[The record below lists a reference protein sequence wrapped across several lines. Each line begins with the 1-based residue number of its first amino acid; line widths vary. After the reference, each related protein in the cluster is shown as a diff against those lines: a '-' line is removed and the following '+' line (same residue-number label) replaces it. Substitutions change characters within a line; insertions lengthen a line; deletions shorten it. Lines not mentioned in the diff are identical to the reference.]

1 MTLKMKPLVLVA
13 EDDPAT
19 RRLIE
24 VTVKNSGCDVITVGD
39 GEQALERIQSD
50 CPALAILDVQMPR
63 MTGWEV
69 GKELKARLKDCPT
82 RIIFLTS
89 HTQEHDVL
97 EGFSAG
103 ATDYLF
109 KPFSPRELKA
119 RIKAVLDRK

>member
-1 MTLKMKPLVLVA
+1 MKPLVLIA
-13 EDDPAT
+13 EDDPST
-19 RRLIE
+19 RRLLE
-24 VTVKNSGCDVITVGD
+24 VTVKNAGCDVICVSD
-39 GEQALERIQSD
+39 GEQALERIQTER
-50 CPALAILDVQMPR
+50 PTLAILDVQMPR
-63 MTGWEV
+63 LTGWEV
-69 GKELKARLKDCPT
+69 GKELKSRLKDSPT
-82 RIIFLTS
+82 RIIYLTS